1 MLLALPKSHVVLCT
15 IVLVFTTAFNGLTQF
30 IVVNNQYGVNPLN
43 GATGTFGTGVS
54 VCDFDGDGLDD
65 LSFGTKS
72 TPPLLY
78 RNTGNGF
85 VQVPFTHPSPDKP
98 IKSIIWAD
106 IDNDGDRDL
115 FLSYEFDSVRLYE
128 NIGDLELVDI
138 TETSGIAMEF
148 NIRNAGA
155 AFGDYD
161 NDGFIDL
168 YLCKYYNSMAFQGPI
183 YENVLYRNKGD
194 NTFENVTFEA
204 QASVGVNASFNAV
217 WWDYDQDGW
226 LDIFIVNDRV
236 FNQNYLLK
244 NNGNGGFIDVS
255 EQTGVN
261 HFTDAMGC
269 ALGDYNNDLL
279 MDFYVA
285 NSELQGNYLYQQ
297 QPNNTFLEVG
307 EEAGVRMFELCW
319 SGLWMD
325 FDNDGWQD
333 LHVAAEINQVGQMAP
348 NHLYKNLGNGSFV
361 NYTQAAGLSLDHF
374 STFSTA
380 GGDWNNDGYPDFV
393 CSNAPPHQS
402 LVWQNVGGNGNYLA
416 VTLQGTVSNRD
427 AIGATLYAYSGDLQ
441 QIRYVTSSENHIGQN
456 SYRKLFGLGS
466 QTVVDSLVIKWPSG
480 LIEKYENLAVN
491 TTHHCIEGGSFSA
504 SVIAEDLFFCENES
518 VELSA
523 TVELPVTWSNGEVSQ
538 SIVVTEPGSYWY
550 TMNHPSGFQLP
561 SDTVVLVSVPLST
574 LQFAISHPSCNGIAD
589 GAIEVLNG
597 LEDYALNYFIN
608 GMEASENSSNL
619 LAGEYELVALDQ
631 FGCSFTHHLTL
642 IEPESIQSMTVIE
655 PVSCFG
661 ESTQVT
667 GFAFGGVPPYE
678 FNWNGANPQNILAGE
693 YVLSISDANGCAQET
708 PFTVNEPDP
717 LSISINQEDLLLTAD
732 VQGGTPPYTY
742 YWVVPGGET
751 SENPAIEA
759 TMNGFYILAVND
771 VNGCLETTVSS
782 VSITGVD
789 ESVISQTVVLYPN
802 PAHNVV
808 HIHSAS
814 RIIDLNV
821 FDLTGKLMQ
830 TEAIVSNEGVLLDV
844 SRIEAGNYVVQLT
857 LQDGNLQRA
866 RLNVVH

>member
-1 MLLALPKSHVVLCT
+1 MLPTLPKSAVVLCT
-15 IVLVFTTAFNGLTQF
+15 IALAFAPASKGLAQF
-30 IVVNNQYGVNPLN
+30 IVTNNFYGVNPVN

-78 RNTGNGF
+78 RNTGSGF
-85 VQVPFTHPSPDKP
+85 TQVPFNHPSPDKP

-128 NIGDLELVDI
+128 NVGDLELVDI
-138 TETSGIAMEF
+138 TESSGIAMEF

-236 FNQNYLLK
+236 FNQNYLLR
-244 NNGNGGFIDVS
+244 NNGNGGFTDVS

-297 QPNNTFLEVG
+297 QPDYSFQEVG
-307 EEAGVRMFELCW
+307 EEAGVRMYELCW

-402 LVWQNVGGNGNYLA
+402 LLWQNVGGNGNYLA
-416 VTLQGTVSNRD
+416 VSLQGTVSNRD
-427 AIGATLYAYSGDLQ
+427 AIGAKIYAFSGDLH
-441 QIRYVTSSENHIGQN
+441 QIRYVTSGENHIGQN
-456 SYRKLFGLGS
+456 SYRKLFGLANH
-466 QTVVDSLVIKWPSG
+466 TLVDSLIIKWPSG
-480 LIEKYENLAVN
+480 LTEKYENLQVN
-491 TTHHCIEGGSFSA
+491 TTHHFVEGNSLSA
-504 SVIAEDLFFCENES
+504 YIITENLSFCENES
-518 VELSA
+518 VQLTASID
-523 TVELPVTWSNGEVSQ
+523 LPITWSNGETTA
-538 SIVVTEPGSYWY
+538 SISVTEPGSYWY
-550 TMNHPSGFQLP
+550 VVNHPSGLALP
-561 SDTVVLVSVPLST
+561 SDTVELNSVPLST
-574 LQFAISHPSCNGIAD
+574 YQFTITQPSCNGLQD
-589 GAIEVLNG
+589 GTLSIFNDTGTYDVSF
-597 LEDYALNYFIN
+597 FIN
-608 GMEASENSSNL
+608 GQEAQATTSS
-619 LAGEYELVALDQ
+619 LAAGDYEISIVDL
-631 FGCSFTHHLTL
+631 FGCSLTQVFTLS
-642 IEPESIQSMTVIE
+642 EPENLQAIALVE
-655 PVSCFG
+655 PIDCFG
-661 ESTQVT
+661 ETTGVT
-667 GFAFGGVPPYE
+667 GFAFGGVPPYN
-678 FNWNGANPQNILAGE
+678 FDWNGNDPQLLSAGD
-693 YVLSISDANGCAQET
+693 YALNISDANGCQLTT
-708 PFTVNEPDP
+708 PFTVTEPDP
-717 LSISINQEDLLLTAD
+717 LTVGIHQEGELLLAE
-732 VQGGTPPYTY
+732 VEGGTPPYTY
-742 YWVVPGGET
+742 FWVAPGGATDSNQSLEAV
-751 SENPAIEA
+751 EN
-759 TMNGFYILAVND
+759 GYYILAVTDN
-771 VNGCLETTVSS
+771 NGCFESTVAP
-782 VSITGVD
+782 VTVTAVD
-789 ESVISQTVVLYPN
+789 EMLHQAPVVYPN
-802 PAHNVV
+802 PGDDLV
-808 HIHSAS
+808 HVQTHGERIAQIALYDSSGKEIFRSAS
-814 RIIDLNV
+814 RWSESAV
-821 FDLTGKLMQ
+821 
-830 TEAIVSNEGVLLDV
+830 LDV
-844 SRIEAGNYVVQLT
+844 SGVESGSYVLWM
-857 LQDGNLQRA
+857 LMEDGHSH
-866 RLNVVH
+866 RLRLSVVH